1 MLDFVGDNLPGS
13 VDLVK
18 QTIGDVIRFRGA
30 LGIISIITLL
40 WGGSS
45 LFSAVSHAVNRAWN
59 VEKERSY
66 FVNKAWQLGMALA
79 VGVLFLASIGV
90 TAALAIMARDQFPD
104 IGLLIS
110 LGSYGLTFIMTLG
123 PFSTAL

>member
-1 MLDFVGDNLPGS
+1 
-13 VDLVK
+13 
-18 QTIGDVIRFRGA
+18 
-30 LGIISIITLL
+30 LL

-90 TAALAIMARDQFPD
+90 TAALAIMARVQFPD